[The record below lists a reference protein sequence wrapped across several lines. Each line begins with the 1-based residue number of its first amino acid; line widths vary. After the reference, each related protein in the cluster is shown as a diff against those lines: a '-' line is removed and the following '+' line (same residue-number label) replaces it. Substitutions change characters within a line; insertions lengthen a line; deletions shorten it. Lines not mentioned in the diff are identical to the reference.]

1 MEPLSPLAIYLLIF
15 GCFAINFALRF
26 APLAILSRVDIPRP
40 VMRWLS
46 YIPVAIMGALVA
58 VEVLIPALDAAFFAH
73 AVSAGAESGAG
84 GAGTAGA
91 AAQEP
96 ATRIPLYMNPG
107 IYGALLSMAVYY
119 YTKSFIGA
127 TVSGVALFALL
138 QWVFGF

>member
-15 GCFAINFALRF
+15 GCFAVNFAMRF
-26 APLAILSRVDIPRP
+26 VPLAILSRFDIPRP

-73 AVSAGAESGAG
+73 VIAADATDIAV
-84 GAGTAGA
+84 GA
-91 AAQEP
+91 ATQE
-96 ATRIPLYMNPG
+96 AVTRIPLYMNPG